1 MTNFDVPYR
10 FDAHGDTAQP
20 ADLDAHVQ
28 NLVREVLLV
37 APGERVNRP
46 TFGCKLLNLAFA
58 GNSVE
63 LAAAVRLSTQ
73 AELLRWLGDLI
84 EVQAVDAVADD
95 ATLRVTVSY
104 RIRLTGAT
112 GTAQG
117 SRPLP
122 QGAGA

>member
-37 APGERVNRP
+37 SPGERVNRP

-58 GNSVE
+58 GNSAE

-84 EVQAVDAVADD
+84 EVRAVDAVADGVV
-95 ATLRVTVSY
+95 LRVTVSY
-104 RIRLTGAT
+104 RIRLTGAQ

-117 SRPLP
+117 ERPVP